1 MSTKPSKRRR
11 IDTASKQSKL
21 HHFFATPAQKSTY
34 VLDKLT
40 SQSGSQMSSQASQSG
55 IQRNS
60 LASQKSFLES
70 KDRKQSTFLNKNNS
84 NSNSFGTCNP
94 HQRKRL
100 HANWLAVPETS
111 ESSPNIINFD
121 SCEIEKASDLECS
134 TEQIRS
140 HMRSDDT
147 SFTLLDSSDF
157 NSLPHSQEITVKS
170 DVSQNKQPV
179 TDLNELEN
187 YIGPKKDES
196 QSNSASSF
204 LQSCDINTVPFSIA
218 IGGLRDDDDSSHR
231 ISGKAEQMSL
241 GNLCSSDINTVPYS
255 QIVGE
260 PLIKNKS
267 TSLILEKVNPKV
279 TANDRDDIED
289 STLSQIGTC
298 DLMTVPYSP
307 VVGQPK
313 SAGDNFNFNSDSA
326 DLNSSDFNTIP
337 HSPTVLIKAFS
348 PHQEIKLGKLNKL
361 MPIAPNNKIELC
373 SKESDKKV
381 NIMSSSS
388 AGDNFNFNSDSA
400 DLNSSDFNT
409 IPHSPT
415 VLIKAFSPHQ
425 EIKLGKLNKLMPI
438 APNNKI
444 ELCSKESD
452 KKVNIMS
459 SSLLEKIGAKDNSD
473 TSKFGDSETQAIVD
487 KIWQMFESS
496 DEESNDSVKTLS
508 TDTILQEKK
517 EDNRTSNSVTNS
529 QLDGIDV
536 DNFPNAEDSLT
547 LRDMDLIRG
556 PDSVFFE

>member
-70 KDRKQSTFLNKNNS
+70 KDRKQSTFQNKNNS
-84 NSNSFGTCNP
+84 NSNLFGTCNP

-187 YIGPKKDES
+187 YGPKKDES

-361 MPIAPNNKIELC
+361 MPIAPNN
-373 SKESDKKV
+373 
-381 NIMSSSS
+381 
-388 AGDNFNFNSDSA
+388 
-400 DLNSSDFNT
+400 
-409 IPHSPT
+409 
-415 VLIKAFSPHQ
+415 
-425 EIKLGKLNKLMPI
+425 EID
-438 APNNKI
+438 
-444 ELCSKESD
+444 LCSKESD

-529 QLDGIDV
+529 QLDGIDA